1 VIDRWQHQIIDTR
14 SLIEKPAYALFNDM
28 GTGKSRTLSDAVCEV
43 FRAQQIDALIV
54 VCPAFARSVWA
65 SDDPLLGEWAKWST
79 VNSRISE
86 YMAGKPRL
94 PAKQDFS
101 GQVFAGDPRALDVI
115 ATNYEL
121 IRRPEHRN
129 RLVQWAAARR
139 TWLVLDESWAIKNPQ
154 SQQAKACYLLR
165 QACERVTLLN
175 GTPGTP
181 EELFT
186 SFQILD
192 SQILGVKNYF
202 HFRAKYC
209 VMGDVGG
216 FKKIVGYQRMDDFQ
230 SRTASY
236 AIRREAKDC
245 LDLPPV
251 LPFVTIEARLSPKEW
266 KVYCD
271 MRDELVAELES
282 GDLAIARQAGVRT
295 LRLAQ
300 ILSGFVGGVEDA
312 GDEHGVLGVRDGDGT
327 VRAAVA
333 GADDPAGAGPRHA
346 VAPPSP
352 VREIGRAKLDAV
364 LGFLEAQS
372 IDKAVLWCK
381 FRAEMGRLADCLRVR
396 GGRSE
401 VHLLQGQQKPEERDA
416 AKRAF
421 APGTTSGPA
430 YLVGHPLAGGAG
442 INLAAANLAIY
453 VSQGWS
459 LKDRLQSIARIDR
472 PGQTKPVT
480 IVDVV
485 ATGPKGQKTLDH
497 QILLALRSKQD
508 VATWTAATWRRVL
521 MDDGTTLAEED

>member
-1 VIDRWQHQIIDTR
+1 VIERWPHQIEDTNA
-14 SLIEKPAYALFNDM
+14 LLAHPYYALWLDM
-28 GTGKSRTLSDAVCEV
+28 GLGKSRVVIDAVSES
-43 FRAQQIDALIV
+43 FRLGHIDALIV

-65 SDDPLLGEWAKWST
+65 SNDPLLGELPKWST
-79 VNSRISE
+79 VNYRISE
-86 YMAGKPRL
+86 YMAGKTRL
-94 PAKQDFS
+94 FS
-101 GQVFAGDPRALDVI
+101 TPNPGALDVV

-175 GTPGTP
+175 GTPGAP

-186 SFQILD
+186 AFQTMDQSILEC
-192 SQILGVKNYF
+192 KNYF

-209 VMGDVGG
+209 VMGEVAGY
-216 FKKIVGYQRMDDFQ
+216 KKIVGYQRMDDFQ
-230 SRTASY
+230 ARTAPY
-236 AIRREAKDC
+236 AVRRESKDC
-245 LDLPPV
+245 LTLPPV
-251 LPFVTIEARLSPKEW
+251 LPPVTIEARLSPTEW
-266 KVYCD
+266 RTYCD
-271 MRDELVAELES
+271 MRDEMVAELES
-282 GDLAIARQAGVRT
+282 GDVAIARQAGVRT

-312 GDEHGVLGVRDGDGT
+312 AGDEHDVLDAGDGGGVRPGAVGGA
-327 VRAAVA
+327 VR
-333 GADDPAGAGPRHA
+333 GA
-346 VAPPSP
+346 APPAP
-352 VREIGRAKLDAV
+352 VREIGRAKLEAV
-364 LGFLEAQS
+364 LRVLEALDN
-372 IDKAVLWCK
+372 DKIVLWCK
-381 FRAEMGRLADCLRVR
+381 FKAEMERLGKAINIFHGDVHFLR
-396 GGRSE
+396 GG
-401 VHLLQGQQKPEERDA
+401 QKPDERDA

-421 APGTTSGPA
+421 APGTASGPA

-485 ATGPKGQKTLDH
+485 AVGPKGQKTLDH
-497 QILLALRSKQD
+497 QILSALRSKAD

-521 MDDGTTLAEED
+521 MDDGTDLAEED